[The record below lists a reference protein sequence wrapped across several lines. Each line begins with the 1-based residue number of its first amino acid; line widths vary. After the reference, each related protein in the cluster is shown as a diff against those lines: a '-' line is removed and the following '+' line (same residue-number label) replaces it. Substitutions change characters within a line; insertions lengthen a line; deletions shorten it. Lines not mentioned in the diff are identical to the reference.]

1 MADTVM
7 ATFQVKAGMV
17 DRLSLLL
24 DKHFATISRLGLGS
38 GPKPVR
44 LVLEQPTGPILY
56 EIFDWNEGA
65 IGKAGENLEVKA
77 LWGEPVDRYEDEQRK
92 GRFQVWEY
100 GGNRSVR
107 FDHKRR
113 VIAVQR

>member
-24 DKHFATISRLGLGS
+24 DKHYATIVRLGLGG

-44 LVLEQPTGPILY
+44 VLLDQPGGPVLY
-56 EIFDWNEGA
+56 DIFDWNAGA
-65 IGKAGENLEVKA
+65 IGTAHENLEVKA
-77 LWGEPVDRYEDEQRK
+77 LWAEIDACCESRG
-92 GRFQVWEY
+92 GRPGLDFPH
-100 GGNRSVR
+100 VR
-107 FDHKRR
+107 RLTN
-113 VIAVQR
+113 